1 MRYVGSCVVIGSMVG
16 DQLRGRGC
24 GSCRLVVGLWDT
36 AHILSLS
43 KLAILKRPNLRLR
56 MDLMGGK
63 AVVCLNLLSMIPSSF
78 VSSS

>member
-36 AHILSLS
+36 
-43 KLAILKRPNLRLR
+43 R
-56 MDLMGGK
+56 
-63 AVVCLNLLSMIPSSF
+63 
-78 VSSS
+78 

>member
-1 MRYVGSCVVIGSMVG
+1 MRYVGSCAVIGSMVG

-43 KLAILKRPNLRLR
+43 KLAIL
-56 MDLMGGK
+56 
-63 AVVCLNLLSMIPSSF
+63 
-78 VSSS
+78 